1 MNEPPVHDQETR
13 GPGYGSESP
22 HGDGFAPV
30 TFGHEEVLRGRSK
43 KSVGEGALVLQ
54 AMGIEHAIEVGS
66 RGARIIVSMMDGDRA
81 RAELHDYDED
91 NDAWPP
97 PVPTVPS
104 VHAGS
109 VWGAAA
115 FVLLVVLL
123 YPIGQQGG
131 FGRDWWSV
139 GRMHAG
145 GVVDGEIWRTLTALT
160 LHVDLQ
166 HLISNVIFGS
176 MFGILAAQALGTG
189 TAWLGTVLA
198 GAMGNWVESYLVR
211 PEHLAVG
218 ASTAIFGT
226 LGLLAAA
233 EWSRRGQNRA
243 PWVRRVAPLFGG
255 VVLFGWL
262 GVGDGSGRVDV
273 MAHATGFVCGAA
285 LGIMVGLTRLP
296 NRAGRAAQWMMGTA
310 ALILIAAGWA
320 IALTR

>member
-160 LHVDLQ
+160 LHV
-166 HLISNVIFGS
+166 
-176 MFGILAAQALGTG
+176 
-189 TAWLGTVLA
+189 
-198 GAMGNWVESYLVR
+198 
-211 PEHLAVG
+211 
-218 ASTAIFGT
+218 
-226 LGLLAAA
+226 
-233 EWSRRGQNRA
+233 
-243 PWVRRVAPLFGG
+243 
-255 VVLFGWL
+255 
-262 GVGDGSGRVDV
+262 
-273 MAHATGFVCGAA
+273 
-285 LGIMVGLTRLP
+285 
-296 NRAGRAAQWMMGTA
+296 
-310 ALILIAAGWA
+310 
-320 IALTR
+320 